1 VVADFEASE
10 TVAVRSVPLEWDTG
24 TVFHGFRNQTKSDVI
39 MLPKLGHNLISQE
52 YFV

>member
-10 TVAVRSVPLEWDTG
+10 TVAVRSDPLEWDTG

-39 MLPKLGHNLISQE
+39 MLSKIVTNFWGII
-52 YFV
+52 